1 MSARHKCFSLVSL
14 LLICLAAPGAAR
26 AQASGDIRQQIAQ
39 AYGLASFDQVEELRF
54 TFNLHLG
61 KVNMARSWV
70 WEVKKDRVSFKGTDK
85 QGKTVELNY
94 LRSELSGQPTQQ
106 LKGTDGDFINDQYWL
121 IFPFHLVWD
130 KTPKVEDTGMH
141 KLPIGA
147 GSARRVV
154 VSYPASGGGYTPG
167 DSYELFIG
175 MNNRIV
181 QWIFHRGGG
190 AEPTLTA
197 TWEGYRQLGPLT
209 VSLDHKDAARGIRI
223 WFTDVAVKLGGSDQW
238 LAAK

>member
-1 MSARHKCFSLVSL
+1 M
-14 LLICLAAPGAAR
+14 
-26 AQASGDIRQQIAQ
+26 
-39 AYGLASFDQVEELRF
+39 RF
-54 TFNLHLG
+54 TFHLHWG
-61 KVNMARSWV
+61 KLNAARSWV

-94 LRSELSGQPTQQ
+94 LRSELSGQPAQQ
-106 LKGTDGDFINDQYWL
+106 LKDTDSDFINDQYWL
-121 IFPFHLVWD
+121 LFPFHLVWD
-130 KTPKVEDTGMH
+130 KTAKVEDTGMH

-147 GSARRVV
+147 GSIRRVV

-175 MNNRIV
+175 RKNRIV
-181 QWIFHRGGG
+181 QWVFHRGG
-190 AEPTLTA
+190 AAKPTLAT
-197 TWEGYRQLGPLT
+197 TWEDYRQLGPLT
-209 VSLDHKDAARGIRI
+209 VSLDHKDAARSARI